1 MMGLAALTLVMR
13 LVESAWFVLPGVS
26 GLNLW
31 EAPLILAASLA
42 MFGFGW
48 VGAIALRPHAG
59 EWNESGWGR
68 QPRSAP

>member
-1 MMGLAALTLVMR
+1 MR
-13 LVESAWFVLPGVS
+13 LVENAWFVLPGIARIDWTV
-26 GLNLW
+26 
-31 EAPLILAASLA
+31 APLILAASLA

-48 VGAIALRPHAG
+48 VGRHASLRPRAG

>member
-1 MMGLAALTLVMR
+1 MTASVVERRDAEVRRHNRVLVTK
-13 LVESAWFVLPGVS
+13 LGV
-26 GLNLW
+26 
-31 EAPLILAASLA
+31 IVIA